1 MAQYVYRRPPYP
13 YYDMEG
19 IESWLEDL
27 ITDGLWLDK
36 DGFVFGMMQFRPGTP
51 KKLKYRLEP
60 IEKQSFLYLGQPN
73 PPPEKALALYEEFGW
88 EYLGTF
94 YDFYIYRSMDE
105 NAVELNTDPTLQA
118 QALRH
123 VRRRNGYFLA
133 FGITL
138 PLIAL
143 AILISTTPLL
153 NIINYGLQRTAWL
166 LVFIV
171 AIPIYYLVPYLHTI
185 RLQKKLEQGEILT
198 RSKDWRNGRFLRRL
212 FISLPIILHCTT
224 VYFNAYSSNAVYQ
237 NFVDP
242 AEYSAP
248 LPFVCLA
255 DISEERVLDNFGA
268 PQLSIW
274 SSMVTPTN
282 IYWEQNGNL
291 THPEEERWNCEL
303 KINYHEA
310 ANEWIARELVREYAG
325 KQARYCKQLNSPG
338 LAYTNEDYRPEDY
351 GFDELLVYD
360 SLYDTILIIREG
372 NHVVRASCALHTWGE
387 KLPLF
392 HFWLEE
398 MAERYS

>member
-36 DGFVFGMMQFRPGTP
+36 DGYVFGMMQFRPGTP

-73 PPPEKALALYEEFGW
+73 PPSDKALALYEEFGW

-94 YDFYIYRSMDE
+94 YDFYIYRSMNE
-105 NAVELNTDPTLQA
+105 NAVELNTDPALQA
-118 QALRH
+118 QTLRH
-123 VRRRNGYFLA
+123 VRRRSGYFLA
-133 FGITL
+133 FGIAISLITL
-138 PLIAL
+138 WIL
-143 AILISTTPLL
+143 ASAAPLL
-153 NIINYGLQRTAWL
+153 NIITYGWERTAWL
-166 LVFIV
+166 LVFMSAV
-171 AIPIYYLVPYLHTI
+171 PIYYLVPFLHTVK
-185 RLQKKLEQGEILT
+185 LQKKLEQGET
-198 RSKDWRNGRFLRRL
+198 MVRNKDWRKGRLLRRL
-212 FISLPIILHCTT
+212 FISLPLILHFTT
-224 VYFNAYSSNAVYQ
+224 LFFNTHSDNAVYR
-237 NFVDP
+237 NAVDP

-248 LPFVCLA
+248 LPFVTMA
-255 DISEERVLDNFGA
+255 DISEERVLDNFGV

-274 SSMVTPTN
+274 SSAVTPNN
-282 IYWEQNGNL
+282 IYWEQNGSL
-291 THPEEERWNCEL
+291 THPEEELWNCGLEVY
-303 KINYHEA
+303 YHEA

-325 KQARYCKQLNSPG
+325 RQKRYSKQLNAPE
-338 LAYTNEDYRPEDY
+338 LAYTNESYHPADY

-360 SLYDTILIIREG
+360 SLYDTILIIRDG
-372 NHVVRASCALHTWGE
+372 KYVIRVNCSLHTWGE

-398 MAERYS
+398 MAEQYA